1 MKKKFKHYAVFIND
15 YGFDENNN
23 ERSDSS
29 YINDIDFFEI
39 LAKDEDEMMNII
51 DVMID
56 EGILIDDEYDIGES
70 IDVFD
75 LNNYDTNLN

>member
-15 YGFDENNN
+15 WGFN
-23 ERSDSS
+23 EGSDSS
-29 YINDIDFFEI
+29 DCNDIDFFEI

-51 DVMID
+51 DVMIE

>member
-15 YGFDENNN
+15 WGFN
-23 ERSDSS
+23 EGSDPSDCS
-29 YINDIDFFEI
+29 DIDFFEI

-70 IDVFD
+70 IDIFD
-75 LNNYDTNLN
+75 LSNYESNLN

>member
-15 YGFDENNN
+15 WGFN
-23 ERSDSS
+23 EGSDSS
-29 YINDIDFFEI
+29 FINDIDFFEI
-39 LAKDEDEMMNII
+39 LAKDEDEMMNLI
-51 DVMID
+51 DVMIE

>member
-15 YGFDENNN
+15 WGFDEDSD
-23 ERSDSS
+23 ERSNSS
-29 YINDIDFFEI
+29 FCGDIDFFEI
-39 LAKDEDEMMNII
+39 LAKDEDEMMNLI
-51 DVMID
+51 DVMIE

>member
-15 YGFDENNN
+15 YGFDERID
-23 ERSDSS
+23 ERIDSS

-39 LAKDEDEMMNII
+39 LAKDEDEMMNLI
-51 DVMID
+51 DVMIE

>member
-1 MKKKFKHYAVFIND
+1 MKKKYKHYAVSIND
-15 YGFDENNN
+15 LGFDEDTT
-23 ERSDSS
+23 ERSNSS
-29 YINDIDFFEI
+29 FCGDIDFFEI
-39 LAKDEDEMMNII
+39 LAKDEDEMMNLI

-75 LNNYDTNLN
+75 INNYDTNLN

>member
-1 MKKKFKHYAVFIND
+1 
-15 YGFDENNN
+15 
-23 ERSDSS
+23 
-29 YINDIDFFEI
+29 
-39 LAKDEDEMMNII
+39 
-51 DVMID
+51 MID